1 IQESGIVLSTLA
13 EAPIV
18 HLKLAEPSGDRFEDE
33 KTLQAIVDE
42 ALEQGMRCPPILPSS
57 PDHAPNIDHHRPSS
71 LLLLLLLAGI
81 LLTRSQYVHSEKFL
95 PPPSI

>member
-1 IQESGIVLSTLA
+1 MSTLA

-42 ALEQGMRCPPILPSS
+42 ALEQGMRCSPFSHLHPTTHQTLTTTGPRLFFFFFFLQVSS
-57 PDHAPNIDHHRPSS
+57 
-71 LLLLLLLAGI
+71 
-81 LLTRSQYVHSEKFL
+81 
-95 PPPSI
+95 

>member
-1 IQESGIVLSTLA
+1 LAPPDIQESGIVLSTLA

-42 ALEQGMRCPPILPSS
+42 ALEQGMRCSPSPIFT
-57 PDHAPNIDHHRPSS
+57 RPR
-71 LLLLLLLAGI
+71 
-81 LLTRSQYVHSEKFL
+81 TKH
-95 PPPSI
+95 